1 MKAAGYKDEDTDKD
15 TDSFEDHS
23 TAKGEELPY
32 GVDVSAS
39 RISDIKTK
47 IQAPVLSIAQGT
59 ENMEN
64 AVKLLDFIYK
74 QR

>member
-1 MKAAGYKDEDTDKD
+1 
-15 TDSFEDHS
+15 
-23 TAKGEELPY
+23 
-32 GVDVSAS
+32 VDVSAS

-47 IQAPVLSIAQGT
+47 IQTPVLSIAQGT
-59 ENMEN
+59 ENIEN